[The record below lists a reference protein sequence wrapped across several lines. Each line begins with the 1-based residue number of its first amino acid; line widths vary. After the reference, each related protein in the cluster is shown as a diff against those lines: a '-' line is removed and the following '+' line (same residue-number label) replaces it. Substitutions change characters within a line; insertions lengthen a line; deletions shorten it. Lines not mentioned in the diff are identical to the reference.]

1 MMENQNKSI
10 LIVAAVIVLVLLGA
24 GVLYWHYTRPPA
36 VPPTVEQPKAEA
48 PSPPPPGAEVKVPE
62 EKEIPLPSEVKLPA
76 LDQSDDFARQ
86 MLRNLSPHGKLGEW
100 LKIKN
105 IIRVFVAAVDNV
117 ANGKSPRPQ
126 LGFLSPGLAFQVS
139 EKGDRIYLDPKGYGR
154 FDIITDAFVSFSSS
168 RTVQVYQKL
177 KPLFQEAYRELGYPQ
192 KDFHATFIQAMN
204 RILDTPVVEREILLR
219 EEGKGL
225 NYVFIDE
232 GMENMNEVQKHLLR
246 MGPQNTQKIQ
256 RKIREIALALGVP
269 ETQLPQPQIY
279 IPRGR

>member
-24 GVLYWHYTRPPA
+24 GGLYWHYTRPPA

-269 ETQLPQPQIY
+269 EAQLPQPQIY

>member
-1 MMENQNKSI
+1 MESQNKSI
-10 LIVAAVIVLVLLGA
+10 LIVAAVIVILLLGA

-36 VPPTVEQPKAEA
+36 VPPAVEQPKTGA
-48 PSPPPPGAEVKVPE
+48 PSPPPPGAEVKGAE
-62 EKEIPLPSEVKLPA
+62 EKEVPIQPEVKIPA
-76 LDQSDDFARQ
+76 LDQSDDFVRQ

-100 LKIKN
+100 LRIKN
-105 IIRVFVAAVDNV
+105 IIRLFVAAVDNI

-126 LGFLSPGLAFQVS
+126 LGFLSPGQAFPVS

-168 RTVQVYQKL
+168 MTVQVYQKL
-177 KPLFQEAYRELGYPQ
+177 KPLFQEAYRELGYPK
-192 KDFHATFIQAMN
+192 KDFHTTFIQAMQK
-204 RILDTPVVEREILLR
+204 ILDAPIVEREILLK

-232 GMENMNEVQKHLLR
+232 GMESMSEVQKHLLR
-246 MGPQNTQKIQ
+246 MGPKNTQKIQ
-256 RKIREIALALGVP
+256 QKVREIVLALGVP

>member
-1 MMENQNKSI
+1 MENQNKSV

-24 GVLYWHYTRPPA
+24 GGLYWHYTRPPA

-76 LDQSDDFARQ
+76 LDQSDDVVRQ

-105 IIRVFVAAVDNV
+105 IIRVFVAAVDNI

-269 ETQLPQPQIY
+269 EAQLPQPQIY

>member
-10 LIVAAVIVLVLLGA
+10 LITAAVIILLILGA
-24 GVLYWHYTRPPA
+24 GVLYWHSTRPPA
-36 VPPTVEQPKAEA
+36 APPTVEQPKATESSQA
-48 PSPPPPGAEVKVPE
+48 PPAAEVKVGE
-62 EKEIPLPSEVKLPA
+62 EKEAPPQPEVKLPA
-76 LDQSDDFARQ
+76 LDQSDDFVRQ
-86 MLRNLSPHGKLGEW
+86 MLRNLSPHGKLVEW

-105 IIRVFVAAVDNV
+105 IIRVFVAAVDNI

-126 LGFLSPGLAFQVS
+126 LGFLSPGQAFPVT

-154 FDIITDAFVSFSSS
+154 FDIITDAIVSFSSS

-192 KDFHATFIQAMN
+192 KDFHATFIQAMK
-204 RILDTPVVEREILLR
+204 RILDTPIVEREILLK

-225 NYVFIDE
+225 NYVFIDD
-232 GMENMNEVQKHLLR
+232 GLENMSEVQRHLLR
-246 MGPQNTQKIQ
+246 MGPKNTQKIQ
-256 RKIREIALALGVP
+256 QKVREIALALGVP

>member
-1 MMENQNKSI
+1 MESQNKSI
-10 LIVAAVIVLVLLGA
+10 LIVAAVIILLILGA
-24 GVLYWHYTRPPA
+24 GVWYWHSTRPPA
-36 VPPTVEQPKAEA
+36 APPPIEQPKAEA
-48 PSPPPPGAEVKVPE
+48 PSQPPPGAEVKVAE
-62 EKEIPLPSEVKLPA
+62 EKEAPIQPEVKLPA
-76 LDQSDDFARQ
+76 LDQSDDFVRQ
-86 MLRNLSPHGKLGEW
+86 MLRNLSPHGKLAEW

-105 IIRVFVAAVDNV
+105 IIRVFVAAVDNI

-126 LGFLSPGLAFQVS
+126 LGFLSPGQAFPVS

-154 FDIITDAFVSFSSS
+154 FDIITDAIVSFSTS

-192 KDFHATFIQAMN
+192 KDFHATFIQAMK
-204 RILDTPVVEREILLR
+204 RILDTPIVEREIILK

-225 NYVFIDE
+225 NYVFVDDGLE
-232 GMENMNEVQKHLLR
+232 SMNEVQRHLLR
-246 MGPQNTQKIQ
+246 MGPKNTQKIQ
-256 RKIREIALALGVP
+256 QRVREIALALGVP